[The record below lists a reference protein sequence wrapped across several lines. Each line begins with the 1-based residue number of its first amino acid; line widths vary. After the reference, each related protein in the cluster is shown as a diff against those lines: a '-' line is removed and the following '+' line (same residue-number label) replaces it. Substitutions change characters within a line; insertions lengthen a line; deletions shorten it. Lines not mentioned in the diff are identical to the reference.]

1 MNDFESLILSS
12 EEKGVVMQALGGV
25 AAGEISISDSKNPLV
40 RRRDRKRAGAI
51 RRSIFQSGATPEE
64 PYTVKDTE
72 VDVIKRSLEEVL
84 GARRGLP
91 EERRDTEIEQSTESL
106 IDKVK
111 PFANQ
116 LHQR

>member
-1 MNDFESLILSS
+1 MNDFESLTLSL
-12 EEKGVVMQALGGV
+12 EEKGLAMQALGGV

-40 RRRDRKRAGAI
+40 RWRDKKRARAV
-51 RRSIFQSGATPEE
+51 RQSIFQGGKTYEE
-64 PYTVKDTE
+64 PYVVADAE
-72 VDVIKRSLEEVL
+72 VDIIKRSLEEVL

-91 EERRDTEIEQSTESL
+91 EESRDSEMEQSTKVL